1 MPSPSPGE
9 TSGGRPEA
17 PGFAMRESEFPS
29 GLERQ
34 RARRAA
40 LRRRVVILL
49 FFVCLLG
56 GIQTAS
62 PAFYGSAYLWAAL
75 LAASWVWARLGLV
88 GLELQR
94 VLRSPR
100 SQAGAIIEERFVLRN
115 RSRLPHF
122 WVELWDESTL
132 PDHQASTVLTG
143 LGPHTSRHWVV
154 HTLCTE
160 RGRFQ
165 LGPLTARVAD
175 PFGLF
180 LNEKRFPQTADLV
193 VHPYT
198 ARLPAVILSPS
209 RLPGGTAVQRKTA
222 AVTPSAAGVREYA
235 PGDSLTRIHWPSTAR
250 RDRLISKE
258 FELDPKADVWLVL
271 DSQRDVHC
279 RLPQAAPPES
289 AKDVPFWARRPQ
301 FHLPPATED
310 YCVAAAASLA
320 DYFLHHDRSVGL
332 AAYAQHR
339 EVIQP
344 DRGERQRERLMERLA
359 TLRAESDLS
368 LADALRL
375 EGASFPRGSTVVL
388 ISPSAELE
396 VALAAQHLR
405 SRGIEVAVVLIER
418 GSFGSEQSVA
428 EVALRL
434 RGLRV
439 DVRLVRRDDDLS
451 TALIGHSLAP
461 RLTPWRPAV

>member
-1 MPSPSPGE
+1 
-9 TSGGRPEA
+9 
-17 PGFAMRESEFPS
+17 
-29 GLERQ
+29 
-34 RARRAA
+34 
-40 LRRRVVILL
+40 VVLVL
-49 FFVCLLG
+49 FLASLLG
-56 GIQTAS
+56 AIRTAS
-62 PAFYGSAYLWAAL
+62 PAFYGLAYLWAGL
-75 LAASWVWARLGLV
+75 LIAAWAWARLGLL
-88 GLELQR
+88 GLELHR
-94 VLRSPR
+94 VLRSSR
-100 SQAGAIIEERFVLRN
+100 SQAGAIIEERFILRN
-115 RSRLPHF
+115 RSRVPHF
-122 WVELWDESTL
+122 WVELWDDSTL
-132 PDHQASTVLTG
+132 PGHHASTVITG

-165 LGPLTARVAD
+165 LGPLTARVID

-180 LNEKRFPQTADLV
+180 INEKRFPQTADLV

-198 ARLPAVILSPS
+198 ASLPTVILGPS
-209 RLPGGTAVQRKTA
+209 QLPGGAAVQRKTA
-222 AVTPSAAGVREYA
+222 AVTPSAAGVREYS
-235 PGDSLTRIHWPSTAR
+235 PGDALSRIHWPSTAR

-271 DSQRDVHC
+271 DSQREVHC
-279 RLPQAAPPES
+279 RLPEAADTEPTQ
-289 AKDVPFWARRPQ
+289 DTPFWARRPQ
-301 FHLPPATED
+301 FHLPPATEE

-332 AAYAQHR
+332 AAYAQQR

-368 LADALRL
+368 LAEALRL
-375 EGASFPRGSTVVL
+375 EGTSFPRGSTVVL
-388 ISPSAELE
+388 ISPSAELS
-396 VALAAQHLR
+396 VAVAAQQLR
-405 SRGIEVAVVLIER
+405 SRGTEVAVILIER
-418 GSFGSEQSVA
+418 GSFGSPQSVA

-439 DVRLVRRDDDLS
+439 DVRMVRRDEDLS
-451 TALIGHSLAP
+451 SALIGDSLAP

>member
-1 MPSPSPGE
+1 MRQDE
-9 TSGGRPEA
+9 FTSD
-17 PGFAMRESEFPS
+17 
-29 GLERQ
+29 LERQ
-34 RARRAA
+34 RRARATARRRMVLILFA
-40 LRRRVVILL
+40 LS
-49 FFVCLLG
+49 LLG
-56 GIQTAS
+56 AVQTAS
-62 PAFYGSAYLWAAL
+62 PVFFGLTYLWAAL
-75 LAASWVWARLGLV
+75 LAASWAWARLGLV

-115 RSRLPHF
+115 HSRLPHF

-132 PDHQASTVLTG
+132 PDHRASTVITG
-143 LGPHTSRHWVV
+143 LGPRTNRHWVV

-165 LGPLTARVAD
+165 LGPLTARITD

-180 LNEKRFPQTADLV
+180 TNELHFPQTADLV
-193 VHPYT
+193 VHPFT
-198 ARLPAVILSPS
+198 ARLPTVTLSPS

-250 RDRLISKE
+250 RERLISKE

-271 DSQRDVHC
+271 DCQRTVQC
-279 RLPQAAPPES
+279 RLAQPPAEELT
-289 AKDVPFWARRPQ
+289 KDVPFWARRPQ
-301 FHLPPATED
+301 FRLPPATEE
-310 YCVAAAASLA
+310 YCVAVAASLA

-332 AAYAQHR
+332 ATYAPQR

-359 TLRAESDLS
+359 TLRAESELS

-388 ISPSAELE
+388 VTPSAELT
-396 VALAAQHLR
+396 VVMAAQHLR
-405 SRGIEVAVVLIER
+405 SRGIELSVVLIER
-418 GSFGSEQSVA
+418 ATFGAEESVA
-428 EVALRL
+428 QVALRL
-434 RGLRV
+434 RGMRV
-439 DVRLVRRDDDLS
+439 DARIVRRDEDLS
-451 TALIGHSLAP
+451 AALIGDSLAP

>member
-17 PGFAMRESEFPS
+17 PGIAMREVGFSS
-29 GLERQ
+29 DLQRQ
-34 RARRAA
+34 RTRRAA
-40 LRRRVVILL
+40 LRRRVVVLL
-49 FFVCLLG
+49 FFVSLLG
-56 GIQTAS
+56 SVQTAS
-62 PAFYGSAYLWAAL
+62 PAFISLAYLWAAL
-75 LAASWVWARLGLV
+75 LAASWVWARLGLA

-115 RSRLPHF
+115 RSRLPHY

-132 PDHQASTVLTG
+132 PDHHASTVLTG
-143 LGPHTSRHWVV
+143 LGPHTSRHWAV
-154 HTLCTE
+154 HTLCAE

-198 ARLPAVILSPS
+198 ARLPGLILAPS
-209 RLPGGTAVQRKTA
+209 GLPGGTAVERKTA

-235 PGDSLTRIHWPSTAR
+235 PGDSMTRIHWPSTAR

-258 FELDPKADVWLVL
+258 FELDPKADVWLVV

-279 RLPQAAPPES
+279 RLALPAPSEP
-289 AKDVPFWARRPQ
+289 ARDTPFWARRPQ
-301 FHLPPATED
+301 FHLPPATEE
-310 YCVAAAASLA
+310 YCVAAAASLVN
-320 DYFLHHDRSVGL
+320 YFLHHDRSVGL
-332 AAYAQHR
+332 AAYAQQR

-359 TLRAESDLS
+359 TLRAESHLS

-388 ISPSAELE
+388 ISPSAEMG
-396 VALAAQHLR
+396 VAVAAQQLR
-405 SRGIEVAVVLIER
+405 SRGINVAVVLIER
-418 GSFGSEQSVA
+418 GSFGSQQSVA

-439 DVRLVRRDDDLS
+439 DVRLVRRDEDLS
-451 TALIGHSLAP
+451 SALIGHSLTP